1 MQNRSASSRDNPLI
15 LSGRI
20 LSSKRATPNSTR
32 VSGCH
37 LIPSAQGTSYWRTP
51 RSSLR
56 CLVASSRWRRS
67 GRILRCCRWPAQYAP
82 NNLRLSPNPKA
93 ERDEG
98 GQMGISSKAVPITML
113 TFVLSSMLAVG
124 LSLTVREILAPLR
137 NYRLIVLAL
146 LANFVLMPLAAHVI
160 TKLLRLD
167 QPLGIALLL
176 LGTAAGAPSLPLLA
190 RISKGNL
197 AFAVGLMVLLMVVTV
212 AYMPLVLPLLLE
224 GVSVDPMK
232 IGRSLV
238 LLMLLPLAIGLLV
251 RARLGRLAAKIQPSL
266 SRVSS
271 LSLIVLIALLLITN
285 VQNLLSLYGTRGV
298 LASILFVV
306 AGSGVGWVLGGPQ
319 SSTRGVMA
327 LGTAQRNIAAALVVG
342 GQSFKDP
349 RVIVMVVV
357 VAIVG
362 LLLLMPLARYLAKR
376 SPLASNRSSN
386 ASKLQ
391 SLEQSAADGARR
403 GL

>member
-1 MQNRSASSRDNPLI
+1 
-15 LSGRI
+15 
-20 LSSKRATPNSTR
+20 
-32 VSGCH
+32 
-37 LIPSAQGTSYWRTP
+37 
-51 RSSLR
+51 
-56 CLVASSRWRRS
+56 
-67 GRILRCCRWPAQYAP
+67 
-82 NNLRLSPNPKA
+82 
-93 ERDEG
+93 
-98 GQMGISSKAVPITML
+98 MGILSKAVPITML

-146 LANFVLMPLAAHVI
+146 LANFALMPLAAHVI

-176 LGTAAGAPSLPLLA
+176 LGTAAGAPFLPLLA

-212 AYMPLVLPLLLE
+212 GYMPLVLPLLLE

-238 LLMLLPLAIGLLV
+238 FLMMLPLAIGLLV
-251 RARLGRLAAKIQPSL
+251 RARLGRLAAKVQPSL
-266 SRVSS
+266 SRVSI
-271 LSLIVLIALLLITN
+271 LSLILIALLLITN
-285 VQNLLSLYGTRGV
+285 MQNVLSLYGTRGV
-298 LASILFVV
+298 LASIFFVA

-319 SSTRGVMA
+319 SDTRGVMA

-342 GQSFKDP
+342 GQNFNDP
-349 RVIVMVVV
+349 KVIVMVVV

-376 SPLASNRSSN
+376 SQLASNRSSN